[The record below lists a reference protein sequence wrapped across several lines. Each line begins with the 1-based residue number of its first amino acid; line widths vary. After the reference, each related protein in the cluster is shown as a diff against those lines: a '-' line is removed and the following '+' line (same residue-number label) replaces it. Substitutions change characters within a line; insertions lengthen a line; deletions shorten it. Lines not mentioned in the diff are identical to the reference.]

1 MTLSRALTLNA
12 FTGDDTGE
20 TVSGRLDERADR
32 WGGLGSPLRHVAPL
46 APDAAVDPSDWTHP
60 DIGWGV
66 VLADR
71 DDLSPEEKARGDDA
85 PNAIRDLIAAR
96 GGAPVLRYR
105 PDLGVQKL
113 ARYFPDGGRQDPEV
127 GLTPFGT
134 GKGRLP
140 LYLLIVGSPEVLP
153 WRLQYSLN
161 RRHHVGRL
169 DLPDEGLTV
178 YVRHLIDGWAAATT
192 DPTSPVVWSVG
203 FDSMLTKME
212 ATIAAQVRNALSD
225 DGEIGDRVLV
235 LTKETATHPAL
246 ADALHDAHPSL
257 VVTTSHGKTGPLED
271 PDALAGSLG
280 LPVDA
285 DRETMDPDDL
295 LAKWSPGGAI
305 WYAHACCSAGCDGGT
320 VFDGLLAEESL
331 AARVVHAVGE
341 IGPRISPLPTRLL
354 AADPP
359 LRAFIGHV
367 EPTFDWTLIADD
379 TGQFLT
385 APLVAA
391 IYPNI
396 YRRWPVG
403 RAFESHYRGVG
414 LLYAKLQDARD
425 GIDKLIAGARARATY
440 YRLTASDR
448 ESLVIL
454 GDPTVVMP
462 PLPSQSDA
470 GNGTSYSPDH

>member
-1 MTLSRALTLNA
+1 MTLPPTLTLNA
-12 FTGDDTGE
+12 FTGDDSGE
-20 TVSGRLDERADR
+20 AVSGSLSEQADR
-32 WGGLGSPLRHVAPL
+32 WGGRGSPLRLVAPL
-46 APDAAVDPSDWTHP
+46 APGAPVDPSDWTHP

-71 DDLSPEEKARGDDA
+71 DDVSPEEKARGDDA
-85 PNAIRDLIAAR
+85 PKPIRDLIAAR

-113 ARYFPDGGRQDPEV
+113 ARYFTDGGRQDPEV

-169 DLPDEGLTV
+169 DLPDDGLAV
-178 YVRHLIDGWAAATT
+178 YVRHLIAGWQTATT
-192 DPTSPVVWSVG
+192 DASSPVVWSVG
-203 FDSMLTKME
+203 FDSMGAKME
-212 ATIAAQVRNALSD
+212 ATIAALVRKALSE
-225 DGEIGDRVLV
+225 DGEIGDRLRVIP
-235 LTKETATHPAL
+235 TEKATNRAL
-246 ADALHDAHPSL
+246 ADALREARPAL
-257 VVTTSHGKTGPLED
+257 IVTTSHGKTGPLED
-271 PDALAGSLG
+271 PDAMAGSLG

-285 DRETMDPDDL
+285 DRQTLDPGALLET
-295 LAKWSPGGAI
+295 WSPGGAI
-305 WYAHACCSAGCDGGT
+305 WYAHACCSAGCDRGT
-320 VFDGLLAEESL
+320 VFEGLLEEESL

-341 IGPRISPLPTRLL
+341 IGPRMAPLPTRLL
-354 AADPP
+354 GADPP
-359 LRAFIGHV
+359 LKAFIGHV

-385 APLVAA
+385 APLVTAV
-391 IYPNI
+391 YPNL
-396 YRRWPVG
+396 YRRWPLG

-414 LLYAKLQDARD
+414 LLYAKLEDARN

-462 PLPSQSDA
+462 PLPSQA
-470 GNGTSYSPDH
+470 